1 MYSGDQ
7 RRGDLVDAGQLGRV
21 RSCKVWF
28 AVSER
33 GSLCCNIGLGDAKGG
48 RLSSKSQWMGV
59 AWKLERGGVRK
70 VKKREDQSR
79 WAPTRT
85 KVGKWEVLVEE
96 REHGSPM
103 MGETTGAKKGQR
115 ELTKGMGT
123 E

>member
-28 AVSER
+28 AGSER

-48 RLSSKSQWMGV
+48 RLSGKR
-59 AWKLERGGVRK
+59 KLERGGVKK

-85 KVGKWEVLVEE
+85 KVGKWVVLVEE
-96 REHGSPM
+96 RENDDM
-103 MGETTGAKKGQR
+103 
-115 ELTKGMGT
+115 
-123 E
+123 